1 MKILASSV
9 LMYAYKIQE
18 ILPLVKEWGYDGVE
32 IWHFH
37 LLQTHESPLEIRHL
51 AQDLELDLSLHSL
64 SWDLNYTSRL
74 SEVREASLV
83 ALEGGIRLAKTLGA
97 HTVVVHPGRVTIPQ
111 EDPELSW
118 PDLIGGTRRMA
129 TLAED
134 LGIRLSVEI
143 MEHIPKEFFINP
155 WDADRLLKAISNPA
169 LSITVDSAHV
179 PWNTDLV
186 EYMKATPKVE
196 HLHISDSTDSK
207 LHLPLGKG
215 ERDHHELLRYIKTF
229 HPEIPIVIEGM
240 AFNREP
246 DLTYENLMQLRTWL
260 GQL

>member
-97 HTVVVHPGRVTIPQ
+97 HTVVVHPGRDHPTGRSGTVLAGPHRRDAAHGDTGRR
-111 EDPELSW
+111 SW
-118 PDLIGGTRRMA
+118 
-129 TLAED
+129 
-134 LGIRLSVEI
+134 
-143 MEHIPKEFFINP
+143 H
-155 WDADRLLKAISNPA
+155 PA
-169 LSITVDSAHV
+169 LS
-179 PWNTDLV
+179 
-186 EYMKATPKVE
+186 
-196 HLHISDSTDSK
+196 
-207 LHLPLGKG
+207 
-215 ERDHHELLRYIKTF
+215 
-229 HPEIPIVIEGM
+229 
-240 AFNREP
+240 
-246 DLTYENLMQLRTWL
+246 
-260 GQL
+260 